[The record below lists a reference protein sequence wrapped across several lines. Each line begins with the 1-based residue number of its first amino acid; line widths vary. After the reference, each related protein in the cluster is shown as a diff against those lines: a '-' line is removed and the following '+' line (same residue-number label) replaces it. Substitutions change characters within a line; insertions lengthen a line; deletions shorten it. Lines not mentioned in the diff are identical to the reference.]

1 MIKLIWFLI
10 KELIWGDDFTVDFGL
25 TVSFEEALSYLRKGY
40 FIHDAYNS
48 NVLYFLIKDTVYVI
62 DIKKEKV
69 TPIPGFNTSVSLKTD
84 WRIVPMSKH
93 VNIGDKDD

>member
-1 MIKLIWFLI
+1 MIKLIWFI
-10 KELIWGDDFTVDFGL
+10 FKELVWGDDFTVDFGL

-48 NVLYFLIKDTVYVI
+48 NVLYFLINDTVYAI
-62 DIKKEKV
+62 DIEKEKV
-69 TPIPGFNTSVSLKTD
+69 TPIPTSISLKTD
-84 WRIVPMSKH
+84 WRIVPMGKH

>member
-10 KELIWGDDFTVDFGL
+10 KELIWGDDFTVDFGF

-48 NVLYFLIKDTVYVI
+48 NVLYFLINDTIYAI
-62 DIKKEKV
+62 DIEKEKV
-69 TPIPGFNTSVSLKTD
+69 TPIPTSISLKTD
-84 WRIVPMSKH
+84 WRIVPMGKH